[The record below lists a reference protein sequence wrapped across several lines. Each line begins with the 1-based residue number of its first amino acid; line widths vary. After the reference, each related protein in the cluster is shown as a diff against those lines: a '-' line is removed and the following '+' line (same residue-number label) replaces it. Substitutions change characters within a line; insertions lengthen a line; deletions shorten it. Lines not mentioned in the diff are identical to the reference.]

1 MEERE
6 ENDFMKS
13 RYMPNSNHKLKF
25 NKTPLLSNNEDKHLS
40 KINNNKK
47 QSTSTPDEE
56 ILEDLGASLDTS
68 TSVCEL
74 ILKKVANLKSE

>member
-13 RYMPNSNHKLKF
+13 RYMPYSNHKLKF
-25 NKTPLLSNNEDKHLS
+25 NITPLLSNNEDKHLS
-40 KINNNKK
+40 KINNKK

-68 TSVCEL
+68 ASVCEL